1 MNPNNK
7 NFASSQVNMPRNG
20 MSDNNH
26 QNNKNILNSQYGNN
40 MNAFKRNLL
49 ENGDDPSK
57 IPLSHYNNNVNFNNN
72 NNMMKGTSNSSPI
85 NYSIRNPN
93 FQNTEN
99 GIYKTNN
106 NMYSSEYA
114 NGSSNN
120 NNFNSS
126 MMPNLKMKNI
136 ITKGNGNPVNTNMS
150 NNNLINNMN
159 YTNFPNKLKG
169 NIDDINNK
177 NNYNM
182 INTNNKVAIPNIYRN
197 MDANNNNI
205 DASTIISSNTS
216 SLNTQNGNKSGN
228 LNSVKSIDLVNRN
241 NLVNNMRNMNNSG
254 NVIRN
259 NNFQNVNGNN
269 MNNIYMNMENAKSGI
284 DNFKNNSMNPNVNTM
299 KKQMNTIG
307 VNGSNNTPNINNN
320 MNININGYKE
330 MASFQTLNRT
340 HSHKIDNSSNI
351 NNINRRSNTVGASNN
366 SVNRNVNGLIRGT
379 EHGNNNDGNNITNQ
393 YYNANKL
400 QGSMIDHNARNIPK
414 NLNLNLNKL
423 PNMHNNN
430 NGNPK
435 YIDNKSPMYNIN
447 NNIYIN
453 ENNGNSENNR
463 NFSNIQR
470 NNKNIYPQGFS
481 EKINSMPNNELN
493 NIQNFVSTKTDS
505 SLVGNNGINPTKIM
519 NCMLPNIDNTANGM
533 NIVKNGDN
541 NNLIIPKK
549 RKKGKDKDVI
559 TLSNPTNNLLENNG
573 DNNITINKNTYFNN
587 QNVNNALLGQNAE
600 ELKNQKMSKK
610 KQKNNDDNPSKNDG
624 KRKKKM
630 MENNLNNMPIP
641 AYQNNSISS
650 MPNPMTQQTESI
662 LMRNV
667 NTVNSATNHTNWAGF
682 PSTQKNITPG
692 TDFINNGEVN
702 GSNNKSLSSYKGAN
716 IDENINNNNTN
727 KEMMSNG
734 DQMKVDPKYIWLFL
748 NNEFNDNKTKY
759 AQILP
764 LLKHYYPNRLN
775 DLILLL
781 EKYSLMNLNYII
793 NSSYQLQMK
802 LIKNYNRL
810 ESEKSGNTNGN
821 NPMHNENIP
830 IYEGMNSSIYNS
842 NAENNRINN
851 ELNMRNIESRNVEN
865 TNIDNKLLNS
875 INNNFNNLMYNMN
888 LDGSLG
894 RSNTNEDIVNNKN
907 TTKGKKSN
915 SKENT
920 FKDEGTKKPRK
931 PRVSKKSQQNNN
943 LPPLNIINGT
953 ENNISIEN
961 LQKNNELKIN
971 DNVSS
976 VGFGVH
982 NVNNESCD
990 KNNDPS
996 KITENGV
1003 AKFLEVSKSELV
1015 EQLGG
1020 NNIDNDVNKNTKVRK
1035 YRKKKKNDGDNDEGN
1050 TLNIS
1055 LDAVSIDQIQSSPNI
1070 NENKR
1075 KKKKKNENIDNT
1087 NEENSTEIQN
1097 LLSNDKGN
1105 ESIYANKIDRLGMNS
1120 KEEDIINTQILDSI
1134 VSDYKKSENEIN
1146 QGIINNN
1153 ECAERDDKNKIDEES
1168 GDKENKIEEEIN
1180 ETKKKK
1186 KSNKDATKKEKG
1198 LRKNKTKKM
1207 EMANMLQSYD
1217 SINGINY
1224 ALSEQYN
1231 NLYGKKIT
1239 NIKKLCY
1246 PQNNLLAY
1254 LKEAGLYNNLL
1265 GKTNRINS
1273 MNAIRKKYKK
1283 FSFCV
1288 NKVFK
1293 KQNINDII
1301 TLNDNINNN
1310 KQFLSLFKKK
1320 DIRNLKRKNLSFFMD
1335 KLDFQKIDLLIIKRI
1350 HICMEKIK
1358 NTLGLTCVINNV
1370 EQIIKIL
1377 KDAFNDRMKFIWP
1390 MIEFSNNYRLDQYFH
1405 VLGKNRNHPNSNFR
1419 DTRIVVNQNINSLI
1433 MYFNQ
1438 RDIDGRMIEYLKT
1451 QMKPRKRKKKNKNK
1465 EAFIEDKTTE
1475 FFKSINTIPTENAT
1489 INSAHNWENAQAKAN
1504 EFAFVGYNQKRLL
1517 TQITPYDYK
1526 NILNSSICNKIFTI
1540 KWKEQQTAIIN
1551 NLHYDM
1557 IPDTD
1562 EIRKRF
1568 ENIYVR
1574 YMGYNEKELSLKLEN
1589 TINPSKL
1596 KFSKKNKHQLKGK
1609 ARKKKIDKDNENI
1622 DKDNM
1627 IKKPKRKY
1635 ERVKPRKNKNK
1646 NEENNKNVMEKN
1658 ENGETIEKPENV
1670 KDGVVKKKGRKP
1682 REGKNKK
1689 NKNADTENNDLT
1701 VHKGDPNKVLQAS
1714 LDFMNPNMFT

>member
-7 NFASSQVNMPRNG
+7 NYASPKVNMPRNG
-20 MSDNNH
+20 MGDNNH
-26 QNNKNILNSQYGNN
+26 QNNTNMLNSQYGNN
-40 MNAFKRNLL
+40 MI
-49 ENGDDPSK
+49 NGA
-57 IPLSHYNNNVNFNNN
+57 
-72 NNMMKGTSNSSPI
+72 SNSPPI
-85 NYSIRNPN
+85 NYAIRNPN
-93 FQNTEN
+93 FQNNEN

-106 NMYSSEYA
+106 NT
-114 NGSSNN
+114 
-120 NNFNSS
+120 NFNSS

-136 ITKGNGNPVNTNMS
+136 IQKGNDNPVNTNIN

-159 YTNFPNKLKG
+159 YTNFPNKMKG

-182 INTNNKVAIPNIYRN
+182 INTNNKVPIPNIYRN

-205 DASTIISSNTS
+205 DPSTIISGNAS
-216 SLNTQNGNKSGN
+216 SLNTQNGSKGGN
-228 LNSVKSIDLVNRN
+228 LNRVKSIDLVNRN
-241 NLVNNMRNMNNSG
+241 KFANNMRNMNNSG

-259 NNFQNVNGNN
+259 S
-269 MNNIYMNMENAKSGI
+269 MNNIYMNMENAKPGI
-284 DNFKNNSMNPNVNTM
+284 DNFKNTSMNPNINAM
-299 KKQMNTIG
+299 KNQMNNIG
-307 VNGSNNTPNINNN
+307 ANGSNNAPNINNN
-320 MNININGYKE
+320 MNININGYKD
-330 MASFQTLNRT
+330 MASFQFLNRT
-340 HSHKIDNSSNI
+340 HSHKLDSSSNI
-351 NNINRRSNTVGASNN
+351 NNNNKRSNTVGASNN
-366 SVNRNVNGLIRGT
+366 NANRNVNGLIRETGR
-379 EHGNNNDGNNITNQ
+379 GKSNDGNNMSNQ
-393 YYNANKL
+393 YYNANNL
-400 QGSMIDHNARNIPK
+400 QGGMIDHNARNIPK
-414 NLNLNLNKL
+414 NISLNLNKL

-430 NGNPK
+430 NGNPNH
-435 YIDNKSPMYNIN
+435 IDNKASSMYNIN
-447 NNIYIN
+447 NNMYTN
-453 ENNGNSENNR
+453 ENNENNR
-463 NFSNIQR
+463 KFSNMQR

-481 EKINSMPNNELN
+481 ENINSIPNNELN
-493 NIQNFVSTKTDS
+493 NIQNFVTPKTDSS
-505 SLVGNNGINPTKIM
+505 SLVGNNGINPANIM
-519 NCMLPNIDNTANGM
+519 NSILPNIDTTANGM

-541 NNLIIPKK
+541 KNLSVPKK
-549 RKKGKDKDVI
+549 RKKGKDKDPVA
-559 TLSNPTNNLLENNG
+559 LSNPTNNLPENNG
-573 DNNITINKNTYFNN
+573 DNNITINKNTFFSN
-587 QNVNNALLGQNAE
+587 QNINNALLGQNPE
-600 ELKNQKMSKK
+600 ELTNQKMSKK

-630 MENNLNNMPIP
+630 MENKLNNMPTL
-641 AYQNNSISS
+641 AYQNNGISS
-650 MPNPMTQQTESI
+650 IPNPMNQQAENI

-667 NTVNSATNHTNWAGF
+667 NTVNSPANQANWGGF
-682 PSTQKNITPG
+682 TSTQKNTTPG

-702 GSNNKSLSSYKGAN
+702 GSNNNQLNSYKGAT
-716 IDENINNNNTN
+716 IDENKNNNNTN
-727 KEMMSNG
+727 KEMMPSG

-748 NNEFNDNKTKY
+748 NNEFNNNKTKY

-764 LLKHYYPNRLN
+764 LLNHYYPNRLN

-781 EKYSLMNLNYII
+781 EKYSLMSLNYII

-810 ESEKSGNTNGN
+810 ESEKSGNTSGN

-830 IYEGMNSSIYNS
+830 IYDGINSSIYNTTP
-842 NAENNRINN
+842 ENSIINN
-851 ELNMRNIESRNVEN
+851 ELNMKNIEARNIEN

-875 INNNFNNLMYNMN
+875 INTNFNNLMYNMN
-888 LDGSLG
+888 LDGSLMHL
-894 RSNTNEDIVNNKN
+894 NTNEDLVNNKN
-907 TTKGKKSN
+907 TTKGKKNN

-920 FKDEGTKKPRK
+920 IKEEGAKKPRK
-931 PRVSKKSQQNNN
+931 PRVSKKSIQNNN
-943 LPPLNIINGT
+943 LPLLNLINGT

-976 VGFGVH
+976 IGFDVH
-982 NVNNESCD
+982 NDPNKIMENE
-990 KNNDPS
+990 
-996 KITENGV
+996 I
-1003 AKFLEVSKSELV
+1003 AKFLEASKSELL

-1020 NNIDNDVNKNTKVRK
+1020 NNLDNDANKNTKVRK
-1035 YRKKKKNDGDNDEGN
+1035 YRKKKKNDGDNEEGN
-1050 TLNIS
+1050 TPNIS
-1055 LDAVSIDQIQSSPNI
+1055 LDGIPIDPVQGTPNN
-1070 NENKR
+1070 NEKKR

-1087 NEENSTEIQN
+1087 NDENNTEVQN
-1097 LLSNDKGN
+1097 ILSNDKGN
-1105 ESIYANKIDRLGMNS
+1105 ESIYANKIDKLGMNS

-1134 VSDYKKSENEIN
+1134 VSDYKKSENN
-1146 QGIINNN
+1146 NSQGMNNN
-1153 ECAERDDKNKIDEES
+1153 NDCAERDDKDKIGEET
-1168 GDKENKIEEEIN
+1168 GDKEKKIEEEIN
-1180 ETKKKK
+1180 ETKKRKK
-1186 KSNKDATKKEKG
+1186 TNKDGTKKEKG

-1207 EMANMLQSYD
+1207 EMANILQSYD
-1217 SINGINY
+1217 NINGMNY
-1224 ALSEQYN
+1224 ALTEQYN
-1231 NLYGKKIT
+1231 NLYGKKLA
-1239 NIKKLCY
+1239 NIKKLSY

-1254 LKEAGLYNNLL
+1254 LKEVGLYNNFL

-1310 KQFLSLFKKK
+1310 KQFLPLFKKK
-1320 DIRNLKRKNLSFFMD
+1320 DIRNLKRKNLSFFMG
-1335 KLDFQKIDLLIIKRI
+1335 KLDLQKIDLLIIKRI

-1358 NTLGLTCVINNV
+1358 NTLGLSCVINNV

-1465 EAFIEDKTTE
+1465 EPFIEDKTTE
-1475 FFKSINTIPTENAT
+1475 FFKSINTIPPENT
-1489 INSAHNWENAQAKAN
+1489 TTNSGNNWENAQAKAN

-1568 ENIYVR
+1568 ENIYIR
-1574 YMGYNEKELSLKLEN
+1574 YMGYNDKELSLKLEN
-1589 TINPSKL
+1589 TMNPGKI
-1596 KFSKKNKHQLKGK
+1596 KISKKNKHQLKGK
-1609 ARKKKIDKDNENI
+1609 TRKKKNEKDNENL
-1622 DKDNM
+1622 DKENM

-1635 ERVKPRKNKNK
+1635 ERVKPRKNKSK
-1646 NEENNKNVMEKN
+1646 NEENNQNVMEKN
-1658 ENGETIEKPENV
+1658 ENGETVEKPENAN
-1670 KDGVVKKKGRKP
+1670 GVVAKKKGRKP
-1682 REGKNKK
+1682 REKK
-1689 NKNADTENNDLT
+1689 NKQNKNSDTGNNDMT
-1701 VHKGDPNKVLQAS
+1701 DHKGDPNKVLQAS

>member
-7 NFASSQVNMPRNG
+7 NFASPQVNMPRNG
-20 MSDNNH
+20 MGDNNH
-26 QNNKNILNSQYGNN
+26 QNNTNILNPKYGNN
-40 MNAFKRNLL
+40 IMNGA
-49 ENGDDPSK
+49 
-57 IPLSHYNNNVNFNNN
+57 
-72 NNMMKGTSNSSPI
+72 SNSSSI
-85 NYSIRNPN
+85 NYAIRNPN
-93 FQNTEN
+93 FQNNEN
-99 GIYKTNN
+99 GIYKTN
-106 NMYSSEYA
+106 
-114 NGSSNN
+114 NN

-136 ITKGNGNPVNTNMS
+136 IQKGNDNPVNTNIN

-159 YTNFPNKLKG
+159 YTNFPNKIKG

-182 INTNNKVAIPNIYRN
+182 INTNNKVSIPNIYRN
-197 MDANNNNI
+197 MDANNNNNI
-205 DASTIISSNTS
+205 DPSTIISGNTS
-216 SLNTQNGNKSGN
+216 SLNTQNGSQGGN
-228 LNSVKSIDLVNRN
+228 LNRVKSIDLVNRN
-241 NLVNNMRNMNNSG
+241 KFVNNMRNMNNSG

-259 NNFQNVNGNN
+259 NNFQNANGNN

-284 DNFKNNSMNPNVNTM
+284 DNFKNTSMNPNMNAM
-299 KKQMNTIG
+299 KNQMNSIG
-307 VNGSNNTPNINNN
+307 VNGNNNAPNINNN

-330 MASFQTLNRT
+330 MTPFQFLNRT
-340 HSHKIDNSSNI
+340 HSHKLDNSNNI
-351 NNINRRSNTVGASNN
+351 NNNNRRSNTVGASNN
-366 SVNRNVNGLIRGT
+366 NANRNANALIRDTG
-379 EHGNNNDGNNITNQ
+379 HVKSNDGSNVTNQ
-393 YYNANKL
+393 YYNANNL
-400 QGSMIDHNARNIPK
+400 QGGMIDHNARNIPK
-414 NLNLNLNKL
+414 NLSLNLNKL
-423 PNMHNNN
+423 PNIHNNNN

-435 YIDNKSPMYNIN
+435 YIDNKAPSMYNIN
-447 NNIYIN
+447 NNMHIN
-453 ENNGNSENNR
+453 ENNENNR
-463 NFSNIQR
+463 KFSNMQR
-470 NNKNIYPQGFS
+470 NNKSMYPQGFS
-481 EKINSMPNNELN
+481 ENINSMSNNELN
-493 NIQNFVSTKTDS
+493 NIQNFVPPKTDSS
-505 SLVGNNGINPTKIM
+505 SLVGNNGINPANLM
-519 NCMLPNIDNTANGM
+519 NCILPSIDTTGNDM

-541 NNLIIPKK
+541 KNLSVPKK
-549 RKKGKDKDVI
+549 RKKGKEKDVV
-559 TLSNPTNNLLENNG
+559 TLSNPTSNLLENNG
-573 DNNITINKNTYFNN
+573 DNNITINKNTFFNN
-587 QNVNNALLGQNAE
+587 QNINNALLGPNAE
-600 ELKNQKMSKK
+600 ELTNQKISKK
-610 KQKNNDDNPSKNDG
+610 KQKNNDDNPSKNEG

-630 MENNLNNMPIP
+630 MENKLNNMPTL
-641 AYQNNSISS
+641 AYQNNGISS
-650 MPNPMTQQTESI
+650 IPNPMNQQAENI

-667 NTVNSATNHTNWAGF
+667 NTVNSASNQANWAGF
-682 PSTQKNITPG
+682 TSTQKSTTPG
-692 TDFINNGEVN
+692 TDFINNGEIN
-702 GSNNKSLSSYKGAN
+702 GSNNNQLSSYKGATT
-716 IDENINNNNTN
+716 DENKNNNNTN
-727 KEMMSNG
+727 KEMMPSG
-734 DQMKVDPKYIWLFL
+734 DQMKVDPKYIWIFL
-748 NNEFNDNKTKY
+748 NNEFNNNKTKY

-764 LLKHYYPNRLN
+764 LLKHYYPSRLN

-781 EKYSLMNLNYII
+781 EKYSLMSLNYII

-810 ESEKSGNTNGN
+810 ESEKSGNTSGN
-821 NPMHNENIP
+821 NPMHNENIS
-830 IYEGMNSSIYNS
+830 IYDGMNSSIYNT
-842 NAENNRINN
+842 NPENNIINN
-851 ELNMRNIESRNVEN
+851 ELNIKNIEARNIEN

-888 LDGSLG
+888 LDGSLI
-894 RSNTNEDIVNNKN
+894 RSNTNEDLINNKN
-907 TTKGKKSN
+907 TTKGKKNS

-920 FKDEGTKKPRK
+920 SKEEGAKKPRK
-931 PRVSKKSQQNNN
+931 PRVSKKSLQNNN
-943 LPPLNIINGT
+943 LPLLNIINGT

-976 VGFGVH
+976 IGFGAH
-982 NVNNESCD
+982 
-990 KNNDPS
+990 NDPN
-996 KITENGV
+996 KIMENEV
-1003 AKFLEVSKSELV
+1003 AKFLEASKSELL

-1035 YRKKKKNDGDNDEGN
+1035 YRKKKKNDGDNEEGN
-1050 TLNIS
+1050 TPNVS
-1055 LDAVSIDQIQSSPNI
+1055 LDGIPIDPIQGSPNN
-1070 NENKR
+1070 NEKKR
-1075 KKKKKNENIDNT
+1075 KKKKKNENLDNT
-1087 NEENSTEIQN
+1087 NDENSTEIQN
-1097 LLSNDKGN
+1097 LLLNDKGN
-1105 ESIYANKIDRLGMNS
+1105 ESIHANKIDILGMNN

-1134 VSDYKKSENEIN
+1134 VSDYKKSENNNN
-1146 QGIINNN
+1146 QGLISNNDYG
-1153 ECAERDDKNKIDEES
+1153 ERDNKNKIGEES
-1168 GDKENKIEEEIN
+1168 GDKEKKIEEETN
-1180 ETKKKK
+1180 ETKKRKK
-1186 KSNKDATKKEKG
+1186 TNKDGTKKEKG

-1207 EMANMLQSYD
+1207 EMANLLQPYD
-1217 SINGINY
+1217 NINGMNY

-1231 NLYGKKIT
+1231 NLYGKKFA
-1239 NIKKLCY
+1239 NIKKLSY

-1254 LKEAGLYNNLL
+1254 LKEVGLYNSFL

-1310 KQFLSLFKKK
+1310 KQFLPLFKKK
-1320 DIRNLKRKNLSFFMD
+1320 DIRNLKRKNLSFFMG
-1335 KLDFQKIDLLIIKRI
+1335 KLDLQKIDLLIIKRI
-1350 HICMEKIK
+1350 HICIEKIK

-1405 VLGKNRNHPNSNFR
+1405 VLGKNRNHLNSNFR

-1475 FFKSINTIPTENAT
+1475 FFKSINTIPTENTAT
-1489 INSAHNWENAQAKAN
+1489 NSGHNWENAQAKAN

-1568 ENIYVR
+1568 ENIYIR
-1574 YMGYNEKELSLKLEN
+1574 YMGYNDKELSLKLEN
-1589 TINPSKL
+1589 TINPGKI
-1596 KFSKKNKHQLKGK
+1596 KISKKNKHQLKGK
-1609 ARKKKIDKDNENI
+1609 TRKKKIDKDNENL
-1622 DKDNM
+1622 DKDNV

-1646 NEENNKNVMEKN
+1646 NEENNQNVMEKN
-1658 ENGETIEKPENV
+1658 ENGETIEKPENAN
-1670 KDGVVKKKGRKP
+1670 DGVAKKKGRKP
-1682 REGKNKK
+1682 RERKNKK
-1689 NKNADTENNDLT
+1689 NKNADAGNNDMT
-1701 VHKGDPNKVLQAS
+1701 DHKGDPNKVLQAS